1 MTTDAPKKAVIL
13 AAGFGSRLR
22 PLTDLRPKPLVEVN
36 ETPILH
42 NALRNLEAVAWKKS
56 QLYGLPQGRYS
67 ICLRQ
72 PLWRARNQLCRI
84 VRVRPQAAPI
94 LFGWRATRFFPETA
108 SLSKGD
114 VFFEED
120 ALRYLMMSQ
129 ATDVAAVAPFN
140 ESMEGSAVLLSD
152 SGVITSFRMKQ
163 TAANLVADGPR
174 RFKTM
179 NLLRLSATTLR
190 ATIVPALDDLIG
202 SGATQAY
209 TEALLASLVERR
221 GLRIA
226 ASRCDG
232 LRWYEIDS
240 TEDLPI
246 AERIFTRAPA
256 FDRAGLQNRRRVQ
269 RQDTFGIQKTP

>member
-1 MTTDAPKKAVIL
+1 MEEVTIVWATARTLFNMPAATALASSKSTLSNRPGSTAP
-13 AAGFGSRLR
+13 
-22 PLTDLRPKPLVEVN
+22 
-36 ETPILH
+36 
-42 NALRNLEAVAWKKS
+42 
-56 QLYGLPQGRYS
+56 
-67 ICLRQ
+67 
-72 PLWRARNQLCRI
+72 
-84 VRVRPQAAPI
+84 AAPI
-94 LFGWRATRFFPETA
+94 LFGWRATRCFPETA

-114 VFFEED
+114 VFFEGD

-140 ESMEGSAVLLSD
+140 ESMEDLAVLLSD

-202 SGATQAY
+202 SGATQAC

-269 RQDTFGIQKTP
+269 RQDTFGIQKTPVCFGTASSG